1 MEARMELTDFERVAP
16 AARAALTALSKAA
29 TDNGLDKALVELIK
43 IRASQINGCAFCLQ
57 YHLQLARK
65 AGVPQLKL
73 DLAAAWREAGVYT
86 EREMAALQWTESLTG
101 ISPLGV
107 SDEVYQTATSA
118 FAEEELAALTAAVVA
133 INAWNR
139 IAIAYRF
146 TPPV

>member
-1 MEARMELTDFERVAP
+1 MELKDFERVAP

-29 TDNGLDKALVELIK
+29 TDGGLDKALVELIK

-57 YHLQLARK
+57 FHLRLART

-73 DLAAAWREAGVYT
+73 DLLAAWREAGIYS
-86 EREMAALQWTESLTG
+86 ERELAALEWTEALTKITPQG
-101 ISPLGV
+101 I
-107 SDEVYQTATSA
+107 DDAVYATATAA
-118 FAEEELAALTAAVVA
+118 FSETELAALTAAVVG

-146 TPPV
+146 TPPIP